1 MATEAEKEAARQ
13 RALKSIPIAD
23 RPRFNQLEKDYEQR
37 AADGEPVGDDRTQY
51 ALDRLHGT
59 R

>member
-1 MATEAEKEAARQ
+1 MPTEAEKEAARQ
-13 RALKSIPIAD
+13 RALKTLSTVDKI
-23 RPRFNQLEKDYEQR
+23 RFNKLENDYEIR
-37 AADGEPVGDDRTQY
+37 YANDEPVGEDRTQY